1 MGKLLALAVQY
12 RKNCL
17 ILLVTALSM
26 LLGTLATQLELVSIG
41 VISNQSVDAFSLF
54 SPSGESLEVLEKA
67 DIERGWSKIDSQDQ
81 GYITKQA
88 AASYL
93 AEKEEGRLFI
103 KLMARLSQYGDF
115 FHNPVRLALYFLV
128 VALIKAFATFFQ
140 GYTTSLVA
148 IRVSKQLR
156 QNYFDHIQKL
166 SLHFYHRYNIGSLA
180 VRISSDAEA
189 VALATNSLLTNY
201 LQTPFTLI
209 SSLVLLYYI
218 SARLFFTLFF
228 VVPLLIAPIWI
239 LTKKVK
245 RITKATRSRQE
256 QITNVLYEF
265 LAGIQ
270 TIKSFSMEQ
279 FSSKKYSQCNENV
292 VRLEEK
298 GSRYSHLLRPILH
311 FFGSMF
317 IVALILWGFYVAS
330 LSLSELLVFCGILS
344 QMYEPI
350 KRFAEQNIQIQKGVV
365 SADRIDEVMQIQPD
379 LKDLPTAIE
388 MPAFSKEIRFQDV
401 YFKYD
406 EKDPNW
412 ILQDFNLTI
421 SKGEFVAI
429 VGPTG
434 VGKSTLVQLLLR
446 LYDADRGSVLIDGV
460 DIRQF
465 QQDSLRRSIAYVPQ
479 RPFLF
484 LDTIEANIAFGEPLT
499 QENVVKAA
507 KMAHADE
514 FICKMPS
521 GYQSVLQEM
530 GKDLSGGQQQ
540 RLALARALYKKSEIL
555 ILDEATSSLDVV
567 TEGKIKDA
575 LKDLYGEKTL
585 IVIAHRLSTVAS
597 ADRIVYMDEGKA
609 ITGSLND
616 LLASSRKFSAMWN
629 SQLMP

>member
-1 MGKLLALAVQY
+1 MRKLLSLAVQNKRNY
-12 RKNCL
+12 L
-17 ILLVTALSM
+17 ILMVTALSM
-26 LLGTLATQLELVSIG
+26 LMGTLATQLELVSIG
-41 VISNQSVDAFSLF
+41 IISNQSVDAFTLF
-54 SPSGESLEVLEKA
+54 SSSSRSVDLLEKA
-67 DIERGWSKIDSQDQ
+67 DIEKGWSRIDPQDR
-81 GYITKQA
+81 GFITKQD

-93 AEKEEGRLFI
+93 AQKDESRLFV
-103 KLMARLSQYGDF
+103 KLMASLSQYGDF
-115 FHNPVRLALYFLV
+115 FNNPIRLALYFLI
-128 VALIKAFATFFQ
+128 VAILKAFATFFQ

-148 IRVSKQLR
+148 IRVSQHLR

-180 VRISSDAEA
+180 VRVSGDAEA
-189 VALATNSLLTNY
+189 VALAMNSLLTNY
-201 LQTPFTLI
+201 LQTPFTLM

-218 SARLFFTLFF
+218 SARLFFMLFF
-228 VVPLLIAPIWI
+228 VIPLLILPIWI

-245 RITKATRSRQE
+245 VITKATRSRQE
-256 QITNVLYEF
+256 QIANVLYEF

-279 FSSKKYSQCNENV
+279 FSSEKYSQCNQSV

-317 IVALILWGFYVAS
+317 IVILILWGFYIAS

-365 SADRIDEVMQIQPD
+365 SADRIEEVMQIEPD
-379 LKDLPTAIE
+379 LKDLEGAIDF
-388 MPAFSKEIRFQDV
+388 PSFKREICFKDV

-406 EKDPNW
+406 KKNPQW
-412 ILQDFNLTI
+412 ILQNFQLTI
-421 SKGEFVAI
+421 AKGEFVAV

-446 LYDADRGSVLIDGV
+446 LYDADRGSVEIDGIDV
-460 DIRQF
+460 RRFKQR
-465 QQDSLRRSIAYVPQ
+465 SLRHGIAYVPQ

-484 LDTIEANIAFGEPLT
+484 LDTVTSNIAFGERID
-499 QENVVKAA
+499 QKEVEMAA
-507 KMAHADE
+507 QMAHADS
-514 FICKMPS
+514 FIKKMPS
-521 GYQSVLQEM
+521 GYDTVLQEM

-575 LKDLYGEKTL
+575 LQSLYGEKTL

-597 ADRIVYMDEGKA
+597 ADRIVYLDENET
-609 ITGSLND
+609 ISGSLND
-616 LLASSRKFSAMWN
+616 LLSRSRRFAAMWN